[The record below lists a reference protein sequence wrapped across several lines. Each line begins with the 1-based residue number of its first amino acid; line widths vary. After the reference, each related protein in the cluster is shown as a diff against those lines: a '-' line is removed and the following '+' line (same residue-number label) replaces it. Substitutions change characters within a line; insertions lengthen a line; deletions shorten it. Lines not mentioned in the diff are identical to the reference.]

1 MAGYGLIELPQ
12 VLEHFTKVAVRL
24 GEVGFDGEGLGD
36 EINGNVVLSLLM
48 GDDAEQMP
56 GDRLTRI
63 SLQNLLINALGLRQT
78 ARRVVLQ
85 CACEFVLGGSIR
97 LVGSA
102 VFCLPRLGALGCFL
116 GVIHWR
122 CFSAPV
128 PIGINHKP

>member
-36 EINGNVVLSLLM
+36 EINDNVVLSLLV
-48 GDDAEQMP
+48 GDDAEQVP

-78 ARRVVLQ
+78 ARRVVL
-85 CACEFVLGGSIR
+85 
-97 LVGSA
+97 
-102 VFCLPRLGALGCFL
+102 
-116 GVIHWR
+116 
-122 CFSAPV
+122 
-128 PIGINHKP
+128 